1 MAQARDIPKFEDVQ
15 FPTFEVVTPH
25 SGLNLTVR
33 SLSVSQE
40 ERLKES
46 SLSPAKATALL
57 NQIIYECVTEK
68 NKPIENLF
76 NFEKN
81 ISLVDREAIVYGI
94 LVASYGEEQE
104 FNITCSSCGHMY
116 EIKENITENV
126 EMKMYEGKENLITK
140 NEEVELP
147 ISKFKAVLC
156 LPTLYDER
164 EFATSKGVSQDILR
178 KADSYIIVK
187 ELHALKKREKTPD
200 GKVDED
206 EDKKYL
212 VVKNVFEIYS
222 FMRNMPARDKT
233 AIRKAW
239 NDAYGDYGLR
249 LKVRGVCPNC
259 GRPEEFPVSL
269 MAELFRLSQ

>member
-1 MAQARDIPKFEDVQ
+1 MAQLRDIPKFEDIQ
-15 FPTFEVVTPH
+15 FPTYEVITPH
-25 SGLNLTVR
+25 SGLSLTVR

-46 SLSPAKATALL
+46 SLTPARATALL
-57 NQIIYECVTEK
+57 NQIIYECITEK
-68 NKPIENLF
+68 NPPIDNLF

-94 LVASYGEEQE
+94 LIASYGEEHE
-104 FNITCSSCGHMY
+104 FNITCSSCGHVY

-126 EMKMYEGKENLITK
+126 EIKPYTGNENLITK
-140 NEEVELP
+140 YVEVELP
-147 ISKFKAVLC
+147 VSKYKAVLC
-156 LPTLYDER
+156 LPTLHDER
-164 EFATSKGVSQDILR
+164 EFASSKGVSQEILR

-187 ELHALKKREKTPD
+187 ELHALKKSESDDDK
-200 GKVDED
+200 E
-206 EDKKYL
+206 KKYL
-212 VVKNVFEIYS
+212 IIKNVFEIYS
-222 FMRNMPARDKT
+222 FMRNMPARDKI

-239 NDAYGDYGLR
+239 NEAYGDYGLR